1 MSRKLSRIA
10 MMKILFAM
18 EHRGEFND
26 EVMESFFETQW
37 EESEIEKIYN
47 HVFSGKALKR
57 RLEESSE
64 SSLDEDEI
72 LYCREHIGELIEHL
86 ETIDELIS
94 NNLKDWTLDRL
105 TIVDLSIIRLA
116 VYEIL
121 YCDDIANPVSVNEAV
136 DIAKMFST
144 KDSARFI
151 NGILGSTLRQS
162 NDQTN

>member
-18 EHRGEFND
+18 EHRNEFD
-26 EVMESFFETQW
+26 DDVMESFFETHW

-47 HVFSGKALKR
+47 RVFSGKALKQ
-57 RLEESSE
+57 RLESSSE
-64 SSLDEDEI
+64 SPLNEDEI
-72 LYCREHIGELIEHL
+72 LYCREHIGALVRHL
-86 ETIDELIS
+86 GTIDELIAK
-94 NNLKDWTLDRL
+94 NLKDWTLDRL

-121 YCDDIANPVSVNEAV
+121 YCDDIANAISVNEAV
-136 DIAKMFST
+136 DIAKIFST

-151 NGILGSTLRQS
+151 NGILGSILRQS
-162 NDQTN
+162 NDQAN